1 MEIFRY
7 KYSKALAYLKYVVFS
22 NEYVVFSNDD
32 KEKELYEDL
41 YINKLGFYKNSD
53 NSLPVSNFYYLNSM
67 STCDLIR
74 RDQINQLKKA

>member
-7 KYSKALAYLKYVVFS
+7 KYSKVLAYLK
-22 NEYVVFSNDD
+22 YVVFSNDD

-41 YINKLGFYKNSD
+41 YINQLGFYKNSD

-74 RDQINQLKKA
+74 RDQINQLKKGLKYL